1 MLMASWA
8 EVNVQKTPRSSERG
22 NCMGG
27 GDHPYACI
35 AVHHIRLGV
44 PFRLYDVRM
53 TRLTTH
59 IGHAVTLYR
68 ALHCFGGTL

>member
-1 MLMASWA
+1 
-8 EVNVQKTPRSSERG
+8 
-22 NCMGG
+22 MGG